1 MFYSG
6 IPAIAIK
13 GLIRTKP
20 VVEPARSAG
29 STTGYG
35 FYLLNPCCRALI
47 QNSKKIGFLG
57 QTLSVTWASSDRN
70 PISVPTL

>member
-1 MFYSG
+1 MAIALPPPQDLGGFQNLRG
-6 IPAIAIK
+6 LKGKAIRDIAIK

-35 FYLLNPCCRALI
+35 FYLLNPCY
-47 QNSKKIGFLG
+47 
-57 QTLSVTWASSDRN
+57 
-70 PISVPTL
+70 ISQIK